1 MTKKSVSQEKIQIF
15 ILLMFKEFA
24 YASGGEMRKLQFN
37 QNKVLKLQNVLIRK
51 MDLEEEEMD
60 FNLVVE
66 KMQSYI
72 KLKGAVQIGPLIQ
85 HIKPFVND
93 DEELDMEI
101 NLLLQCNNYIHSV
114 EKPYVIESVQRVS
127 DCMYCR
133 YIGPEE
139 KLKFAYDRINIEA
152 FENDIELTGES
163 YTVFVDQNEEEG
175 TIVADV
181 FMPKANED

>member
-1 MTKKSVSQEKIQIF
+1 MSKIQ
-15 ILLMFKEFA
+15 LN
-24 YASGGEMRKLQFN
+24 S
-37 QNKVLKLQNVLIRK
+37 NKILKLQNVLIAKVDFSEKK
-51 MDLEEEEMD
+51 MDI
-60 FNLVVE
+60 NLFIE

-72 KLKGAVQIGPLIQ
+72 KVNGAMQIGPLIQ
-85 HIKPFVND
+85 NTKTIINK
-93 DEELDMEI
+93 EQELDVEVT
-101 NLLLQCNNYIHSV
+101 LLLQCNNYIHNV
-114 EKPYVIESVQRVS
+114 EQPYYMESVIRIS
-127 DCMYCR
+127 NCMYCR

-139 KLKFAYDRINIEA
+139 KLKFAYDKINLEA

>member
-1 MTKKSVSQEKIQIF
+1 MS
-15 ILLMFKEFA
+15 
-24 YASGGEMRKLQFN
+24 KLQFS
-37 QNKVLKLQNVLIRK
+37 QNKVLKLQNAIIGRIN
-51 MDLEEEEMD
+51 MEDEEID
-60 FNLVVE
+60 FNLFVE

-72 KLKGAVQIGPLIQ
+72 KVKGSIQVGPLIQ
-85 HIKPFVND
+85 NTRVFQD
-93 DEELDMEI
+93 GEELNMEI
-101 NLLLQCNNYIHSV
+101 RILLQCNNYICSV
-114 EKPYVIESVQRVS
+114 EKPYVMESVIRVS
-127 DCMYCR
+127 NCMYCR

-139 KLKFAYDRINIEA
+139 KLKFAYDKINLEA

>member
-1 MTKKSVSQEKIQIF
+1 MP
-15 ILLMFKEFA
+15 
-24 YASGGEMRKLQFN
+24 KLQFSY
-37 QNKVLKLQNVLIRK
+37 NKVLKLQNVLIGK
-51 MDLEEEEMD
+51 LDLEDE
-60 FNLVVE
+60 NLDLTLMVE
-66 KMQSYI
+66 KMNTYI
-72 KLKGAVQIGPLIQ
+72 KVKGAVQIGPLVQ
-85 HIKPFVND
+85 HVKQTHGD
-93 DEELDMEI
+93 LDRINVEI
-101 NLLLQCNNYIHSV
+101 SILLQCNNYIHSV